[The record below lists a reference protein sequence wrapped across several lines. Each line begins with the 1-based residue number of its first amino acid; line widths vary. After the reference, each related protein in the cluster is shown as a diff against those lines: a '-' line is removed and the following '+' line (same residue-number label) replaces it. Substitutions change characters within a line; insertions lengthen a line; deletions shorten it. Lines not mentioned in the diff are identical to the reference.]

1 MMNSEVE
8 KACAEVLKKFKTSA
22 DCLVR
27 LCGATWSEKYS
38 GWMYVSSLGSTEP
51 TAHLT
56 LYVDILG
63 EPFQFRLNL
72 EYSASRLCVGWG
84 SGNLLT
90 TNGGI
95 ENERAIHQ
103 HCFIA
108 DVFRHEAAW
117 RDLLSAMDLSEIIR
131 IEERIK
137 QEEVAAMQAEREANL
152 KVFDEAG
159 IKVGTIIETSQ
170 FGVSTVTR
178 VGRDKIWLGHREVY
192 KTEVGKRLFD
202 GKWKVR

>member
-1 MMNSEVE
+1 MRNREVE
-8 KACAEVLKKFKTSA
+8 KACEEVLERFKTSA

-27 LCGATWSEKYS
+27 LCGAKWSEKHK
-38 GWMYVSSLGSTEP
+38 GWMYVSSLGSDEP

-72 EYSASRLCVGWG
+72 ECNASRLCVGWG

-90 TNGGI
+90 TNSGI

-103 HCFIA
+103 HLFIA

-117 RDLLSAMDLSEIIR
+117 RDLLQAMDLSEVIR

-152 KVFDEAG
+152 KAFDEAG
-159 IKVGTIIETSQ
+159 IKVGTILETSR

-178 VGRDKIWLGHREVY
+178 VGRDKIWIGHRTVY
-192 KTEVGKRLFD
+192 KTEVGKMLSD